1 MVGTALL
8 VAVGCAGRSSE
19 DACPPTAVCAIRAPF
34 SAEEVVHAPAVCR
47 GEFAASM
54 ERAGLHAGGAVAVA
68 VDPWWTK
75 PPRERVTAYSLA
87 RSLLSFAGELSARG
101 QRLVAVIEAAET
113 AEGCD
118 APAVE
123 VLAEQLSQMADDGP
137 VVGLYCRAGPGEP
150 VVWRVEAATRDAP
163 SSCVRRGRFTCADQG
178 LADLDVATMESAR
191 DAVGGAPLAG
201 FLVGGE
207 GAPSLLGN
215 GDFALGFAGWATSGA
230 VALRSRGRPDECTP
244 LVAELGPGASLRS
257 SVRTEPGAQT
267 VSGGPWVLGVDLEP
281 APVARELLVSSN
293 GGAIPVAVSAGA
305 SEVRVEFAELP
316 TDVRVAPGG
325 DASFEIHSV
334 RLQARDP
341 SGARAERIASAL
353 ETLSA
358 RGDVDPGGRS
368 NEPMR
373 LVEELRRARV
383 STSGEDFVRVERF
396 GSDDPTL
403 RNGILAHPG
412 TDRATRLEFDLGS
425 ATCDRRFEAR
435 VTLAPDCRAESDGV
449 RFRARVGDQVATAEV
464 GGTPA
469 GEEPAPFAEIGL
481 DLAVTGADASSGEV
495 LVLETES
502 GPAGDTS
509 CDWALWV
516 EPTVF
521 CRDPAVGSDLP
532 EGDAR
537 ERTIDVPPLA
547 DRGTPIQTAWDEA
560 NVWKLYAFFGPQS
573 PKPRRT
579 ATEPNWLVRRLPWLS
594 HVRVLAALGGNTCR
608 HIRPVCERS
617 ERTDDHPFDPP
628 CWEGQH
634 GRAAAYEILHDEETP
649 RIDTTVWGQAVDEI
663 LSSGVKP
670 HLNLSAAPCL
680 LTGGHHHYRDYH
692 WNQVPVVD
700 REGYGALLGVFGDEV
715 EQRGDWSAWRLSIVN
730 EPNCLWIAPPEGSWP
745 GSSPE
750 IAHIG
755 FTGEAETYADHFAST
770 ASFLRERLPG
780 IQLHIGNFTIGGK
793 FPLED
798 NLAEYLGILAPAL
811 DEAGVPAGDLSAL
824 SFSLYESPQ
833 HGLGDLPAYKFGIV
847 DRARSEDSPFH
858 GLPIKV
864 DEVEIH
870 PLVVRQ
876 FREDTGGDLDSTRWA
891 AAWHADMAAM
901 AIDTGIQ
908 SLAPWLGRMI
918 PDDELNR
925 PFPKYWAYGLLSL
938 ATGQA
943 AVADG
948 PLGDAS
954 EWELRDGSDRA
965 SAPRLLALHR
975 ASEDRDGLGWLITR
989 EPATGDTWVAL
1000 WRHANAPMTDERA
1013 NEAPPLEVRLRLGAA
1028 SAARDAV
1035 EALSIGPVFVLDT
1048 SGRARPT
1055 APRPW
1060 QLSPF
1065 ETTAVQSWETDVDR
1079 GELHLSLGQESIV
1092 LLRLAS
1098 GGDGA
1103 SGAEDASERSLVGRR
1118 GLVLGGDEGAP
1129 KLEAEHL
1136 RSRRDAIRRER
1147 NDDA

>member
-1 MVGTALL
+1 
-8 VAVGCAGRSSE
+8 
-19 DACPPTAVCAIRAPF
+19 
-34 SAEEVVHAPAVCR
+34 
-47 GEFAASM
+47 M
-54 ERAGLHAGGAVAVA
+54 ERAGLYEGGAVAVA

-87 RSLLSFAGELSARG
+87 RSLQSFAGELSARG
-101 QRLVAVIEAAET
+101 QRLVAVIEAAGI

-118 APAVE
+118 APSVGA
-123 VLAEQLSQMADDGP
+123 LAEQLSQVSDDGP
-137 VVGLYCRAGPGEP
+137 VVGLYCRAGPGER
-150 VVWRVEAATRDAP
+150 VVWRVEDAPRDAP
-163 SSCVRRGRFTCADQG
+163 GSCVRRGRFTCAEQG
-178 LADLDVATMESAR
+178 LVDLDVATMESAR

-201 FLVGGE
+201 YLVRGE
-207 GAPSLLGN
+207 EAPSLLRN
-215 GDFALGFAGWATSGA
+215 GDFALGFAGWATSGP
-230 VALRSRGRPDECTP
+230 VALRSLERPDGCAP
-244 LVAELGPGASLRS
+244 LVAGLGPGASLGS
-257 SVRTEPGAQT
+257 SVRTEPGAEPP
-267 VSGGPWVLGVDLEP
+267 SDGPWTLALDLEP
-281 APVARELLVSSN
+281 APVARELLLSSS
-293 GGAIPVAVSAGA
+293 GRAIPVAVAAGA
-305 SEVRVEFAELP
+305 SEVRVELVELP
-316 TDVRVAPGG
+316 TDVEIAPAG
-325 DASFEIHSV
+325 DTSVEIRSV

-341 SGARAERIASAL
+341 SAARAERISSAL
-353 ETLSA
+353 ETLRASA
-358 RGDVDPGGRS
+358 EVDQGGRS
-368 NEPMR
+368 KEPMR
-373 LVEELRRARV
+373 LVDALDRARV

-425 ATCDRRFEAR
+425 AACERRFEAR
-435 VTLAPDCRAESDGV
+435 ATLAPDCRAESDGV
-449 RFRARVGDQVATAEV
+449 LFRARVGDEVVTAEV
-464 GGTPA
+464 GGTSA
-469 GEEPAPFAEIGL
+469 TAEPTPFAEIGL
-481 DLAVTGADASSGEV
+481 DLAVAGAGASSEKV

-521 CRDPAVGSDLP
+521 CRDAAVGSDLP
-532 EGDAR
+532 EGATR
-537 ERTIDVPPLA
+537 ERTIDIPPLA
-547 DRGTPIQTAWDEA
+547 DSGTPIQTAWDET

-573 PKPRRT
+573 PKARRT
-579 ATEPNWLVRRLPWLS
+579 STEANWLVRRLPWLS

-617 ERTDDHPFDPP
+617 ERTEDHPFDPP

-649 RIDTTVWGQAVDEI
+649 RIDATVWGQAVDEI

-700 REGYGALLGVFGDEV
+700 RDGYEELLGVFGDEV
-715 EQRGDWSAWRLSIVN
+715 GRRGDWSDWRLSIVN

-755 FTGEAETYADHFAST
+755 FTGDAKTYAEHFAST

-811 DEAGVPAGDLSAL
+811 DEAGVAAGDLSAL

-847 DRARSEDSPFH
+847 DRARSGDSPFRD
-858 GLPIKV
+858 LPIKV

-876 FREDTGGDLDSTRWA
+876 FGEDTGGDLDSTRWA
-891 AAWHADMAAM
+891 AGWHADMAAM

-943 AVADG
+943 AVAEG

-954 EWELRDGSDRA
+954 EWELSDEA
-965 SAPRLLALHR
+965 EPALAPRLLALHR

-989 EPATGDTWVAL
+989 EPETGDTWVVL

-1013 NEAPPLEVRLRLGAA
+1013 NEAPPLEVRLRLAA
-1028 SAARDAV
+1028 ATAPRDAV
-1035 EALSIGPVFVLDT
+1035 EALSIGPVSVLDT

-1065 ETTAVQSWETDVDR
+1065 ETTAVQVWETGVDR

-1092 LLRLAS
+1092 LLRLVS
-1098 GGDGA
+1098 GRDGA
-1103 SGAEDASERSLVGRR
+1103 SGAEDARERSLVGRR

-1136 RSRRDAIRRER
+1136 RSRRDPIRRER